1 MQKLSLAFLFVI
13 ATAAT
18 ACNATDKS
26 GKFEISGKVTDSKA
40 KNVAAQKIY
49 LKEIDFAKNEPV
61 VIDSQSIA
69 KDGTFK
75 LHSAIAGQH
84 LFLIN
89 AGDGFPFLLINDNDK
104 ITYNFDASDPLH
116 PSVSG
121 SDATVK
127 LYDFMNA
134 YRLKDSSLNNTLV
147 ALDSLNKLPSTT
159 HAQDSVMEVLD
170 KQKTTRIDNINTS
183 LKEFINSSDNAV
195 AILYVMNFMSLRT
208 MEPKDLLPLAES
220 AGNRFKNDGSLA
232 AFASRVKEAAS
243 GAGQQDDYNKDF
255 NLLNR
260 QAPDL
265 AMQSPDGKPVK
276 ISDFKGKYLLVDFW
290 ASWCGPCR
298 GENPNVVKVYNK
310 YKDKN
315 FTILGVSLDQDKAAW
330 IKAIHDDKLTWNHM
344 SDLKQWESA
353 AVQTYHFNGIPF
365 NVLIDPSGKIIAAN
379 LRGEDLDNKLG
390 QIFDTGVANAADTS
404 KNVKG

>member
-1 MQKLSLAFLFVI
+1 MQKLSIAFLFVI

-18 ACNATDKS
+18 ACKTTDKS
-26 GKFEISGKVTDSKA
+26 GKFEISGKITDGKA
-40 KNVAAQKIY
+40 KNLSAQKIY
-49 LKEIDFAKNEPV
+49 LKEVDFAKNEPV
-61 VIDSQSIA
+61 IIDSQSIA
-69 KDGTFK
+69 ADGSFK
-75 LHSAIAGQH
+75 LHSTLAGQH

-89 AGDGFPFLLINDNDK
+89 AGNGFPFLLINDNNK

-116 PSVSG
+116 PSITG

-134 YRLKDSSLNNTLV
+134 YRLKDSMLNNTLV
-147 ALDSLNKLPSTT
+147 MLDSLNKLPSTT
-159 HAQDSVMEVLD
+159 HSQDSVMEVLG
-170 KQKTTRIDNINTS
+170 KQKVTQIDNINTS
-183 LKEFINSSDNAV
+183 LKDFINNSDNAV
-195 AILYVMNFMSLRT
+195 AVFYVMSIMSPRT
-208 MEPKDLLPLAES
+208 MEPKDLLPLAQAVS
-220 AGNRFKNDGSLA
+220 NRFKNDGNLA
-232 AFASRVKEAAS
+232 AFASRVKEAA
-243 GAGQQDDYNKDF
+243 AGSDQQDDYNKDF
-255 NLLNR
+255 NLLNQ

-265 AMQSPDGKPVK
+265 AMQSPDGKPIK

-298 GENPNVVKVYNK
+298 GENPNVVRVYNK

-353 AVQTYHFNGIPF
+353 AVQMYHFNAIPF

-390 QIFDTGVANAADTS
+390 QIFNASMADKADTS